1 MHPSLN
7 AERSSENGF
16 AFIKEMPLWWLQDKR
31 ELCAECGKGGQ
42 LLLCGTC
49 SLVYHLDCLS
59 PPLVTAPA
67 SPWSC
72 PACIVSIAVHTL
84 LPPHAASASTHCF
97 CLHTLL
103 LPPHAASASTHC
115 FCLHTLL
122 LPPHTAAT
130 TAPQAERPQPAGLY
144 ERAVVF
150 VTAWVVGAWLL
161 PPQRDNGLLGFVKGR
176 WSLSLPGLLEHGPHR
191 ETMACWVL

>member
-1 MHPSLN
+1 MGTTTAHPLVGMLVGTGYIGHFDGDSSCSVYMHLSLN
-7 AERSSENGF
+7 AEGSSENGF
-16 AFIKEMPLWWLQDKR
+16 AFIKEMPLRWLQDKR

-84 LPPHAASASTHCF
+84 LPPHAASASTRCF

-103 LPPHAASASTHC
+103 PL
-115 FCLHTLL
+115 LHPRQTD
-122 LPPHTAAT
+122 HS
-130 TAPQAERPQPAGLY
+130 
-144 ERAVVF
+144 
-150 VTAWVVGAWLL
+150 
-161 PPQRDNGLLGFVKGR
+161 LLGFVKGL
-176 WSLSLPGLLEHGPHR
+176 WSLSLPGLLEHGFCPHQPQAER
-191 ETMACWVL
+191 DNDLFCCIVLNGALCARLGVG